1 MYGLRSWFGAFNKV
15 AGPSEM
21 GKRSTRI
28 KIRHGD
34 KMAVRIIG
42 YFFGP
47 KSPSWR
53 ANRRS
58 ISSSLCLYSMHRS
71 TYGWRNRHHC
81 QANRKSTVNGI
92 SFFSATNVK
101 IRSGFKLDGCAITI
115 DTILGPSSNH
125 ISIQLSVPLNIIIIK
140 FLMMFPGTDCQQEWK
155 NEIP

>member
-1 MYGLRSWFGAFNKV
+1 
-15 AGPSEM
+15 M

-34 KMAVRIIG
+34 KMAVRIISF
-42 YFFGP
+42 FFGLQ
-47 KSPSWR
+47 SPSWR
-53 ANRRS
+53 TNRRS
-58 ISSSLCLYSMHRS
+58 MDSSLCLYSMHRS

-101 IRSGFKLDGCAITI
+101 IRRRFKLDGCAITI

-125 ISIQLSVPLNIIIIK
+125 ISIQLSVPWNIIIIK
-140 FLMMFPGTDCQQEWK
+140 FLMMFWGTDCHQ
-155 NEIP
+155 